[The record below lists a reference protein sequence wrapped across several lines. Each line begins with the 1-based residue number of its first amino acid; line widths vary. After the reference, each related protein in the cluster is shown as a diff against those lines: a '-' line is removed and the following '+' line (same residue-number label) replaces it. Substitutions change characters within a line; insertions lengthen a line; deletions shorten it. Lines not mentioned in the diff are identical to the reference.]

1 MTTMFDLTMKSITGE
16 DVSLAAY
23 RGQVLLLVNVATY

>member
-1 MTTMFDLTMKSITGE
+1 MSDMFDLTMKSITGD
-16 DVSLAAY
+16 DVHFADY

>member
-1 MTTMFDLTMKSITGE
+1 MSDMYDLTMNSITGE
-16 DVSLAAY
+16 AVNLGDY